1 MGPGDMKSLMV
12 EEMSILWS
20 AIGRKVLKGLQE
32 DTYFF
37 LNTFFFKI
45 CFVFNYGGGGACEC
59 DTRGRMRLPLPL
71 ELELQAVMSCPMCVL
86 GTELG
91 SLERQHEPSHKPW
104 ESYLSLLFCGS
115 AGAVV
120 ALRSW
125 AWLTTVAS
133 PTGQLGRQTGPGTG
147 RSITLILRALICNP

>member
-1 MGPGDMKSLMV
+1 VPREPESRSVGPGDMKSLMV

-71 ELELQAVMSCPMCVL
+71 ELELQAVMSCPMCNLVL
-86 GTELG
+86 WKG
-91 SLERQHEPSHKPW
+91 SMSHLTSPGRVI
-104 ESYLSLLFCGS
+104 SVYSSVVVQGLL
-115 AGAVV
+115 
-120 ALRSW
+120 W
-125 AWLTTVAS
+125 H
-133 PTGQLGRQTGPGTG
+133 
-147 RSITLILRALICNP
+147 